1 MSSYTPKPGAV
12 VSTNVYSTI
21 TLKLAVPV
29 LPAASDAVHVTVV
42 VPIPNIEPDG
52 LSHAGPDVTER
63 SSVAVTV

>member
-1 MSSYTPKPGAV
+1 MLSNDANPGAV

-21 TLKLAVPV
+21 TLKLAVPEF
-29 LPAASDAVHVTVV
+29 PAASDAVHVTVV

-52 LSHAGPDVTER
+52 LSHVGPDVTER